1 MARAT
6 FLSFLAHEARL
17 RLPGPLQSFLTT
29 RFIKFCVVGASGVVV
44 NLAMLA
50 LFDGLGM
57 QQSLA
62 SACAIQVSILS
73 NFAVNDLWTFR
84 DQRGEG
90 TAMNRLLRFQ
100 GVSMVGALMQ
110 WSVFVAGN
118 VGLLWWLQ
126 GGPAVESYFA
136 GDGGAFARYV
146 LKPITDPPA
155 VGGGI
160 YFAQLVGIGVAT
172 GWNFLANVYWTWR
185 HPTHEAPS
193 AQ

>member
-1 MARAT
+1 M
-6 FLSFLAHEARL
+6 RL
-17 RLPGPLQSFLTT
+17 RASIQSFFTA

-50 LFDGLGM
+50 LFSALGM

-73 NFAVNDLWTFR
+73 NFVVNDRWTFR

-90 TAMNRLLRFQ
+90 TVVSRLLRFQ
-100 GVSMVGALMQ
+100 GVSLVGALMQ

-118 VGLLWWLQ
+118 VGLLWWLE
-126 GGPAVESYFA
+126 GGQAVALYFAVE
-136 GDGGAFARYV
+136 
-146 LKPITDPPA
+146 
-155 VGGGI
+155 GGI
-160 YFAQLVGIGVAT
+160 LERYIYQPIAHPPDVGAGIYLAQLVGIGVAT

-185 HPTHEAPS
+185 HPTEAPDA

>member
-90 TAMNRLLRFQ
+90 TAAQRLLRFQ
-100 GVSMVGALMQ
+100 GVSLVGALIQ

-126 GGPAVESYFA
+126 GAAGVELYFA
-136 GDGGAFARYV
+136 GEGSALARYV
-146 LKPITDPPA
+146 LKPIADPPA
-155 VGGGI
+155 VGAGI
-160 YFAQLVGIGVAT
+160 YLAQLVGIGVAT

-185 HPTHEAPS
+185 GPSDTSTPT
-193 AQ
+193 Q

>member
-73 NFAVNDLWTFR
+73 NFAVNERWTFR

-90 TAMNRLLRFQ
+90 TALNRLLRFQ
-100 GVSMVGALMQ
+100 GVSLVGALIQ
-110 WSVFVAGN
+110 WSVFVEGN
-118 VGLLWWLQ
+118 VLLLWYLE
-126 GGPAVESYFA
+126 GGPAVEAYFA
-136 GDGGAFARYV
+136 GDGGVFQRYV
-146 LKPITDPPA
+146 LRPITDPPS

-160 YFAQLVGIGVAT
+160 YLAQLVGIGVAT

-185 HPTHEAPS
+185 HPTEAESP